1 MCLCILL
8 VQRGPRGLVLGG
20 EGEINRG
27 IREVEVE
34 LRMLVLCYVMC
45 DASVGHDRRR

>member
-1 MCLCILL
+1 MS
-8 VQRGPRGLVLGG
+8 VYTVGPARSTWTRSGRRKG
-20 EGEINRG
+20 ETNRG

-34 LRMLVLCYVMC
+34 LRMLVLCYLMC